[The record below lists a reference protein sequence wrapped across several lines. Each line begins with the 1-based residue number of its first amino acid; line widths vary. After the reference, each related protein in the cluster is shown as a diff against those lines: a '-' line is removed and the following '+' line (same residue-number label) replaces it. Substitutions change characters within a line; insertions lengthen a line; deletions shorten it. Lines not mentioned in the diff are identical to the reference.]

1 MNGGYTNVRTARGA
15 TTVDYAYVASAAE
28 SKDYDPEY
36 EKLSMW
42 DQLGKILDSQEN
54 PFPRDSVLCDD
65 EVRVTGIT
73 PKDCIDIRN
82 LALQF
87 EKTDV
92 RLEFLKRLQLSENL
106 KEVLDYVRSQ

>member
-1 MNGGYTNVRTARGA
+1 MSGYTNVRTAQGDPRI
-15 TTVDYAYVASAAE
+15 DYAYIASSTE

-36 EKLSMW
+36 NKLSMW
-42 DQLGKILDSQEN
+42 DQLGKILDSQDN
-54 PFPRDSVLCDD
+54 PFPRDDVLCDD
-65 EVRVTGIT
+65 EVRVSGIT

-82 LALQF
+82 LALQV

-106 KEVLDYVRSQ
+106 KEVLEYVRSE

>member
-1 MNGGYTNVRTARGA
+1 MSGYTNVRTAQGDPR
-15 TTVDYAYVASAAE
+15 VDYAYIASSTE

-36 EKLSMW
+36 NKLSMW
-42 DQLGKILDSQEN
+42 DQLGKILDSQDN
-54 PFPRDSVLCDD
+54 PFPRDDVLCDD
-65 EVRVTGIT
+65 EVRVSGIT

-82 LALQF
+82 LALQV

-106 KEVLDYVRSQ
+106 KEVLEYVRSE

>member
-1 MNGGYTNVRTARGA
+1 MNGGYTNVRFARGR
-15 TTVDYAYVASAAE
+15 TTVDYAYIASASE

-36 EKLSMW
+36 DKLSMW
-42 DQLGKILDSQEN
+42 DQLGKILDSQGN

-65 EVRVTGIT
+65 EVRVTAIT
-73 PKDCIDIRN
+73 SKDCIDIRN
-82 LALQF
+82 LVLQF
-87 EKTDV
+87 EKTET

>member
-1 MNGGYTNVRTARGA
+1 MSYTNPRTATGD
-15 TTVDYAYVASAAE
+15 TTVDYAYVARCTE

-36 EKLSMW
+36 EKLPMW

-54 PFPRDSVLCDD
+54 PFPRDDVLCDD

-87 EKTDV
+87 EKTEV
-92 RLEFLKRLQLSENL
+92 RLEFLKRLQLSKNL
-106 KEVLDYVRSQ
+106 EEVLEYVRSN